1 MDGSSQCRRL
11 LIGATWLF
19 ACCAF
24 AAVNL
29 TLANGDYGS
38 VLVQSLTLAL
48 LSWLGAVGVVI
59 LNRQSLRVV
68 VVPVVMSLWVIAE
81 VVRRWP
87 FAWG

>member
-1 MDGSSQCRRL
+1 MDVSSQCRRL

-24 AAVNL
+24 STVNL